1 MQPRSDPNA
10 RRMKTDHSREGFV
23 AERLRIIT
31 AIRLYARASTV
42 ASLCR
47 PKSSA
52 SLRGPSIGSTGR
64 TESLAYQESS
74 LPNPTVSQFQRRLL
88 GKTSHRLKQNVDP
101 GSNEPFWDSS
111 VARIHFVMVPLSS
124 HSGPRRPAFP
134 SSPATVNPSENAHRP
149 PLGLRTCFPV
159 RSMYANSSS
168 ESGKTGANPSEKSH
182 ASLYFG
188 AITKTP
194 CSINEPP

>member
-1 MQPRSDPNA
+1 MFSYLRTLVNSDRRKASAVELVYLVQPRSDPNA

-111 VARIHFVMVPLSS
+111 VARIHFVWCNCLPIPVHVDPL
-124 HSGPRRPAFP
+124 PI
-134 SSPATVNPSENAHRP
+134 
-149 PLGLRTCFPV
+149 L
-159 RSMYANSSS
+159 
-168 ESGKTGANPSEKSH
+168 
-182 ASLYFG
+182 AS
-188 AITKTP
+188 
-194 CSINEPP
+194 NR